1 MAKLHGAPELR
12 RRLKA
17 IRQVFKPVG
26 RSWADRTV
34 QLAKGRVKVRSGK
47 TKRSI
52 RRKNA
57 SMRRASVQ
65 ATHGAR
71 FLDAGAKPH
80 DLKARKFQAM
90 KFNVAGQPR
99 FAKKV
104 RHPGSPKQP
113 FLRRS
118 AADALEENRMLEELI
133 ELWNQA
139 A

>member
-1 MAKLHGAPELR
+1 MATLRGAPELR

-17 IRQVFKPVG
+17 IRTVFKPIG
-26 RSWADRTV
+26 KSWADRTV
-34 QLAKGRVKVRSGK
+34 QLAERRVKVRSGK
-47 TKRSI
+47 TRRSI

-57 SMRRASVQ
+57 SQRRASVE
-65 ATHGAR
+65 ARYGAR
-71 FLDAGAKPH
+71 FLEAGAKPH
-80 DLKARKFQAM
+80 DLRAKKFDAM
-90 KFNVAGQPR
+90 KFNVRGQPM

-113 FLRRS
+113 FLHDS

-133 ELWNQA
+133 ELWNRA